1 MASDSRGWLR
11 DRRAVRLIRQDPG
24 SPVDTL
30 RWPAT
35 VPAVAQL
42 LRDGLELSPGL
53 TVLVGENGSGKS
65 TIVELLAEACGLNP
79 QGGSAMAQLF
89 KTRHSEPGM
98 GAHLIVERGPYR
110 PRWSYFLRADTMHSL
125 YTYLEDT
132 GRREG
137 FHELSHGESFLEILR
152 TRVNQ
157 PGFYLMDEPDAP
169 LSFTACLGLVALL
182 HDLAQAGS
190 QAILATHSP
199 IVAAIPG
206 AKILELGDWGIRPA
220 RWEDL
225 YLVSAWR
232 QFLTDP
238 ASYFRHLLADDTR
251 PSDP

>member
-1 MASDSRGWLR
+1 MASGSGGRLR
-11 DRRAVRLIRQDPG
+11 DRRAVRLIRHDPG
-24 SPVDTL
+24 SPVDTS

-42 LRDGLELSPGL
+42 LREGLGLPPGL

-65 TIVELLAEACGLNP
+65 TVVELLAEACGLNP

-98 GAHLIVERGPYR
+98 GSHLIVERGPFR
-110 PRWSYFLRADTMHSL
+110 PHWSYFLRADTMHGL
-125 YTYLEDT
+125 YTYLEST
-132 GRREG
+132 GQHG
-137 FHELSHGESFLEILR
+137 FHELSHGEGFLEILR

-182 HDLAQAGS
+182 HDLVQAGS
-190 QAILATHSP
+190 QAIVATHSP
-199 IVAAIPG
+199 IVAAVPG
-206 AKILELGDWGIRPA
+206 AKILELGDWGIRLA

-225 YLVSAWR
+225 NLVGAWR
-232 QFLTDP
+232 QFLTEP
-238 ASYFRHLLADDTR
+238 ASYFRHLFADDTR